1 MNQAHLCAVV
11 QLATD
16 TRLKNCKLDDRLNL
30 DGDETVPDLIDRN
43 VSVVSA

>member
-1 MNQAHLCAVV
+1 MSRQDDSCAA
-11 QLATD
+11 QHATD